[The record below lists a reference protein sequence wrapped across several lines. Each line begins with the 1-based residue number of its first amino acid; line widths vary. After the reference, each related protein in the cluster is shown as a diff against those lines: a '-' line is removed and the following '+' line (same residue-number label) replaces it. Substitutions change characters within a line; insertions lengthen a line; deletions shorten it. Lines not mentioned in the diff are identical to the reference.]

1 MIRLI
6 ISLFLL
12 FWIFSCKTLPA
23 RKPLGEQVPPE
34 EKLSLPPNTTKTPN
48 NEDSVSPGPDQKPI
62 LDDLGTFEQEYA
74 VMKAAIAEY
83 KKSTY
88 YKNPKNEE
96 DINFNTMVDF
106 IDKLD
111 KEEVKDQI
119 KEGKFTQYQEKI
131 NKHLTEI
138 EAAAKKL
145 INETNSIPTE
155 NENTSTETITSTSD
169 APARSTNTSTN
180 TSELNSISQST
191 TNSQTI
197 PTTPVPPTKTK
208 TNLQQNSAI
217 VMVVFGTLGMLS
229 ALGLG
234 YGAYKIKNFQ
244 GRDLAMQSKLAKGL
258 VIPAIPIGLLST
270 FSLVVG
276 ALILADKN
284 PNDTTVKS
292 AQASFGTGAAIIGIS
307 AIALGGLTF
316 LPNKYLSQQGDYQ
329 RIKLP
334 SMPEQEPFSPKSVK
348 KFKLV
353 TGLASVILVGT
364 SVGLAIWTHQLG
376 LVDNLNPKDKFIA
389 KIGRAFLAF
398 QSLEQK

>member
-1 MIRLI
+1 
-6 ISLFLL
+6 
-12 FWIFSCKTLPA
+12 
-23 RKPLGEQVPPE
+23 
-34 EKLSLPPNTTKTPN
+34 
-48 NEDSVSPGPDQKPI
+48 
-62 LDDLGTFEQEYA
+62 
-74 VMKAAIAEY
+74 
-83 KKSTY
+83 
-88 YKNPKNEE
+88 
-96 DINFNTMVDF
+96 
-106 IDKLD
+106 
-111 KEEVKDQI
+111 
-119 KEGKFTQYQEKI
+119 
-131 NKHLTEI
+131 
-138 EAAAKKL
+138 
-145 INETNSIPTE
+145 
-155 NENTSTETITSTSD
+155 
-169 APARSTNTSTN
+169 
-180 TSELNSISQST
+180 
-191 TNSQTI
+191 
-197 PTTPVPPTKTK
+197 
-208 TNLQQNSAI
+208 
-217 VMVVFGTLGMLS
+217 MVVFGTLGMLS

-334 SMPEQEPFSPKSVK
+334 SMPEVEPFSPKSVK